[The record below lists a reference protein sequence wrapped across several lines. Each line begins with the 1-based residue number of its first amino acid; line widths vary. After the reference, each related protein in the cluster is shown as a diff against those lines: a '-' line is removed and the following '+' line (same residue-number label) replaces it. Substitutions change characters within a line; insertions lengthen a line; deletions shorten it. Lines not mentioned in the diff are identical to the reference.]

1 MAIRIQFYCNSIKRP
16 DLLKPYWELSDEDGN
31 FMILSQNATN
41 MVAKFWFGYEKE
53 PDREIDK
60 DNPNMI
66 VSKPN
71 DDREIGL
78 VDALGLIAGRVKV
91 EL

>member
-1 MAIRIQFYCNSIKRP
+1 
-16 DLLKPYWELSDEDGN
+16 
-31 FMILSQNATN
+31 